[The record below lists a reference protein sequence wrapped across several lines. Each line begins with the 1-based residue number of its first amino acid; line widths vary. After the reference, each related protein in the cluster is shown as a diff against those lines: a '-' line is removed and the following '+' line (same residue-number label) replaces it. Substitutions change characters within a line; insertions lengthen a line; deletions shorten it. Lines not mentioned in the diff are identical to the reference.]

1 MPVSQYTEQH
11 LLDQVFS
18 VPASTVN
25 AAIASGVAT
34 TSITCTPLGEAIG
47 AGEIILLSFGTG
59 TCETFITS
67 AAAAAGV
74 TSIAVTSHTTGYA
87 HSVGDLIVRQSRFV
101 APANAYVGLLA
112 ELGTL
117 NAALTAGVAVTS
129 ITVAGNSSG
138 GINYAV
144 TSGDV
149 ILLGT
154 NGEYVVASASAIVGA
169 TTISI
174 QSFAP
179 KVAYSVGAALTD
191 VTTPTEASGGSYAR
205 VLYAATLANWPA
217 ASGSAPASKKNANA
231 ITFPASTAS
240 WGANPFAGFGVW
252 DAATSGNLVWVGY
265 LTTPQSVGASG
276 ITPSFAAN
284 ALTATLS

>member
-1 MPVSQYTEQH
+1 MPVSAYTEQH

-18 VPASTVN
+18 LQAGTVN
-25 AAIASGVAT
+25 AALTAGQAAVTA
-34 TSITCTPLGEAIG
+34 ITCTALGEQINSGEVLYVSWGTANVEAFTASANALVG
-47 AGEIILLSFGTG
+47 A
-59 TCETFITS
+59 
-67 AAAAAGV
+67 
-74 TSIAVTSHTTGYA
+74 TSIAVTSQTSSKA
-87 HSVGDLIVRQSRFV
+87 HAIGDLIVRFPRFV

-112 ELGTL
+112 ELATL

-129 ITVAGNSSG
+129 ITTTGL
-138 GINYAV
+138 NYAV

-174 QSFAP
+174 QSFSP
-179 KVAYSVGAALTD
+179 KVAYSIGAALTD

-205 VLYAATLANWPA
+205 VQYAATLANWPA
-217 ASGSAPASKKNANA
+217 ASGLAPASKKNANA

-240 WGANPFAGFGVW
+240 WGANPFAAFGVW
-252 DAATSGNLVWVGY
+252 DAPTAGNLVWVGY

-284 ALTATLS
+284 QLTATLA